1 MLVAFT
7 GDPYLARRALEHEL
21 RHLRLPLELV
31 RPEALPERLVPG
43 LFAEAGGAVD
53 FRELKSET
61 WALLKPLLEHL
72 PESIPLLIYD
82 PSPSAARSRWYK
94 AHAEVRHLPA
104 PRYGERVA
112 FVQKEM
118 KRLKVKAPP
127 AVAQIL
133 AESEA
138 DTEGLVREVE
148 KLALATPPITPA
160 KALALIGAPAAGS
173 AFDLLLPIAERRTA
187 EALGRLAEL
196 LEKGEAPLRVLGAL
210 SWHYVRLYTLFLL
223 DPAPRRPEE
232 AARALH
238 VSPFAARRL
247 LAAAQRMPEARLM
260 RSLNA
265 LFEAELA
272 IKQGR
277 DPVLALE
284 HLITELARA

>member
-7 GDPYLARRALEHEL
+7 GDPYLARRALEREL
-21 RHLRLPLELV
+21 RHHRLPLGLV
-31 RPEALPERLVPG
+31 SPEALPERLAPG
-43 LFAEAGGAVD
+43 LFGEAGGAVD
-53 FRELKSET
+53 FRELKSEV
-61 WALLKPLLEHL
+61 WALIKPLLENL
-72 PESIPLLIYD
+72 PQSILLLIYD
-82 PSPSAARSRWYK
+82 PKPTAARSRWYK
-94 AHAEVRHLPA
+94 AHAEVRHLPT

-118 KRLKVKAPP
+118 KRLGIKAPA

-148 KLALATPPITPA
+148 KLALATPPITPE
-160 KALALIGAPAAGS
+160 KALLLLGAPATGS
-173 AFDLLLPIAERRTA
+173 AFDLLDPIAERRTP
-187 EALGRLAEL
+187 EALSRLAEL

-210 SWHYVRLYTLFLL
+210 SWHYVRLYSLALL
-223 DPAPRRPEE
+223 DPPPRRPEE
-232 AARALH
+232 AAKALH

-247 LAAAQRMPEARLM
+247 LAAHRRMPEARLA

-265 LFEAELA
+265 LYDAEHA
-272 IKQGR
+272 MKRGR
-277 DPVLALE
+277 DPVLTLE